1 MSSNMRFLAVLAALS
16 LPACAAPSKVMV
28 ANGFSGDDKVA
39 KTLIL
44 DGGQVDPSTK
54 QRLFNVYV
62 RICDIDPKN
71 NESKCKDT
79 TVLQNV
85 VPGTVY

>member
-1 MSSNMRFLAVLAALS
+1 MNGKHILGAALLALA

-28 ANGFSGDDKVA
+28 ANSFSGDDKMS
-39 KTLIL
+39 KILIL
-44 DGGQVDPSTK
+44 DAGQIDPSTK
-54 QRLFNVYV
+54 KRLFNVYV
-62 RICDIDPKN
+62 RVCDIDAKN
-71 NESKCKDT
+71 HESKCKDT

>member
-1 MSSNMRFLAVLAALS
+1 MNPKMLLAAALAAIA

-28 ANGFSGDDKVA
+28 QNGFSGDDKMA
-39 KTLIL
+39 KILIL
-44 DGGQVDPSTK
+44 DAGQVDPSTK
-54 QRLFNVYV
+54 KRLFNVYV
-62 RICDIDPKN
+62 RICDIDARN